1 MVDLE
6 ILSKELSKLTIM
18 EASNLVKI
26 LEKKWDV
33 KANTNTGI
41 PAMAIP
47 EDKIEKIV
55 EKTEFDLELTEIG
68 NKKIQVIKVVRVLTG
83 LGLKEAKDM
92 VDSAPKIIKSG
103 ISKIDAESMKA
114 KLEEQGAKTNII

>member
-26 LEKKWDV
+26 LAKKWDV